1 MIDKRDKIDK
11 VLQCM
16 LDFSLRHNVRFTL
29 LNLFVQ
35 KIVEQYISSK
45 AKRKR
50 AKKDEDV
57 VCTAEKGANQP
68 GTMFKKR
75 GSMPEMMTENPPQ
88 IREIQPK
95 AEVKIPVSPSMTS
108 HPTPRLTKPLKL

>member
-1 MIDKRDKIDK
+1 MLDKRDKIDK

-16 LDFSLRHNVRFTL
+16 LDFSLRHNVRLNL

-50 AKKDEDV
+50 AKKDEDIA
-57 VCTAEKGANQP
+57 CTIEKGVNQP

-88 IREIQPK
+88 IREIQP
-95 AEVKIPVSPSMTS
+95 
-108 HPTPRLTKPLKL
+108 